1 MKTCHL
7 HIGMH
12 KTGSSSIQN
21 YLDENRSELL
31 KSGFYYAEMGGANHS
46 GPFLYCLGFEP
57 AKDTEIANLKIAP
70 DELNRRVLF
79 YKGKLADSL
88 KGNYSDIIF
97 SAESIIKLTRNELLD
112 FKENLL
118 KYVDEIKVYCYVREP
133 MPFMVS
139 SFQQIIKTMPV
150 FLDNQN
156 LYPNY
161 QEKLEKFESVFGSV
175 NYRLFSRDTL
185 FQGDVTADFC
195 SWIDLPYFGAEETNN
210 SLGALAVK
218 FLYKFQHL
226 RNEIIVRQSS
236 LELIE
241 NTLSK
246 LPYQKVIL
254 PTKEMARMINDNV
267 PDFIWMSELLK
278 EKAPDI
284 IFNIK
289 DDKSLSFGN
298 IYGVFSECEK
308 VALIN
313 LAKMHPEFDEYI
325 LAETDFSVAELISL
339 PLPEFSN
346 LMFYIRR
353 TSESMIQGWAVYKN
367 DSSKIV
373 DLAIFL
379 NDQYV
384 DSISA
389 NIPRED
395 ILDSNGGARAVGY
408 KYEFEKKISSEDLI
422 TVIIGNNVA
431 YSGNLSL
438 V

>member
-1 MKTCHL
+1 MKVCHL

-21 YLDENRSELL
+21 YLDSNRTELL
-31 KSGFYYAEMGGANHS
+31 KSGFYYADMGSPNHS
-46 GPFLYCLGFEP
+46 GPFNYALTHEP
-57 AKDTEIANLKIAP
+57 AKDSEILNFKLSA
-70 DELNRRVLF
+70 DELERRIIF
-79 YKGKLADSL
+79 FKDKLRLSL
-88 KGNYSDIIF
+88 NEDYSEIIF
-97 SAESIIKLTRNELLD
+97 SAESIIKLTYSELND
-112 FKENLL
+112 FKKKLL
-118 KYVDEIKVYCYVREP
+118 EFVDVIKVYCYVREP
-133 MPFMVS
+133 MSFTVS
-139 SFQQIIKTMPV
+139 SFQQVIKAMPV

-195 SWIDLPYFGAEETNN
+195 SWLNLPYYGSKEANA

-218 FLYKFQHL
+218 FLYRFQHA
-226 RNEIIVRQSS
+226 RNEVVVEQKA
-236 LELIE
+236 LDLIE
-241 NTLSK
+241 ETLGK
-246 LPYQKVIL
+246 LVYQKVVL
-254 PTKEMARMINDNV
+254 PTKKIEYVIKDNIADFMWMKSHLNNNV
-267 PDFIWMSELLK
+267 PRIE
-278 EKAPDI
+278 
-284 IFNIK
+284 FNFG
-289 DDKSLSFGN
+289 DLSATSYGN
-298 IYGVFSECEK
+298 IDGVFSECEK

-389 NIPRED
+389 NIPRKD

>member
-21 YLDENRSELL
+21 YLDKNRDELL
-31 KSGFYYAEMGGANHS
+31 KNGHYYAEMGSPNHS
-46 GPFLYCLGFEP
+46 GPFLYSLRYEP
-57 AKDTEIANLKIAP
+57 AEDSEIASFNISSE
-70 DELNRRVLF
+70 ELNRRVSL
-79 YKGKLADSL
+79 YKENLNRSL
-88 KGNYSDIIF
+88 KKEYTNIIF
-97 SAESIIKLTRNELLD
+97 SAEAIIKLTEEELNS
-112 FKENLL
+112 FKNYLL
-118 KYVDEIKVYCYVREP
+118 NYVDEIKVYCYVREP

-389 NIPRED
+389 NIPRKD

-408 KYEFEKKISSEDLI
+408 TYEFEKKISSEDLI